1 MGTFNGDSQGFDHL
15 TTSGGRMLVFWWR
28 SSCWTMEHKGYT
40 LWFVNGLF
48 EYDWNIDDLTYPLV
62 VLQFAE
68 SQLGL
73 TRIQQTK
80 GYQVAIFIAM
90 WGFNKPKGIDADC
103 WTTAGWVVVT
113 GVCTTWKWLGAEAST
128 MKHEHVDSSNQLFSM
143 GIQWGC
149 NLWSSNVAGWTIPIN
164 GGLQLE
170 NFPVPRLITGGK
182 PAIWSWMDFHQW
194 RMDLSP
200 TKGCLNMDA
209 MGMRMSRAIVALLS
223 GDEREDVIG

>member
-1 MGTFNGDSQGFDHL
+1 
-15 TTSGGRMLVFWWR
+15 
-28 SSCWTMEHKGYT
+28 MEHKGYT

-103 WTTAGWVVVT
+103 
-113 GVCTTWKWLGAEAST
+113 
-128 MKHEHVDSSNQLFSM
+128 
-143 GIQWGC
+143 
-149 NLWSSNVAGWTIPIN
+149 
-164 GGLQLE
+164 
-170 NFPVPRLITGGK
+170 
-182 PAIWSWMDFHQW
+182 
-194 RMDLSP
+194 
-200 TKGCLNMDA
+200 
-209 MGMRMSRAIVALLS
+209 
-223 GDEREDVIG
+223 

>member
-128 MKHEHVDSSNQLFSM
+128 MKHEHVVLTSYFLWGYNEDVTSGHQTWLAEQSLSMEVCSWKIFQCHVWLPEGNQQFEAEW
-143 GIQWGC
+143 IFTNEEWICHQPKAVWIWVQWEWGC
-149 NLWSSNVAGWTIPIN
+149 
-164 GGLQLE
+164 QE
-170 NFPVPRLITGGK
+170 
-182 PAIWSWMDFHQW
+182 Q
-194 RMDLSP
+194 
-200 TKGCLNMDA
+200 
-209 MGMRMSRAIVALLS
+209 
-223 GDEREDVIG
+223 